1 MADITTTTAAVF
13 IPELWSME
21 TLRQQEAALVV
32 APLVKRYDSLVKGRG
47 DTVHIPEVSNLV
59 ANDKAANTDVTL
71 QSITENERTI
81 AIDQWKEASF
91 LVEDIVKVQ
100 SNYDLMS
107 EYTSK
112 AGYAI
117 AKSIDSFLLGL
128 YGSWTNP
135 AVGAYGADI
144 DDDAIVAAIQALDE
158 ANAPLEDRAIV
169 LKPSQKAALMKLDKF
184 VKADYLGQYAN
195 PTPVK
200 RGPNNRYLWGEIY
213 GVPVYYTT
221 QIATTAGTPVET
233 HNICFHKEAM
243 ALALQLAPRTQGT
256 YWQRSLGWLVTVDT
270 IFGANALRLDHG
282 VEIKS

>member
-59 ANDKAANTDVTL
+59 ANDKVANTDVTL
-71 QSITENERTI
+71 QSITESERTI
-81 AIDQWKEASF
+81 AIDKWKEASF

-117 AKSIDSFLLGL
+117 ARSVDTDLLAL
-128 YGSWTNP
+128 YGGFSNP
-135 AVGAYGADI
+135 AVGTYGADI
-144 DDDAIVAAIQALDE
+144 DDDVIVAAIQALDE

-169 LKPSQKAALMKLDKF
+169 LHPKQKAALMKIDKF

-213 GVPVYYTT
+213 GTPVYYTT
-221 QIATTAGTPVET
+221 QVPVTVATPTET

-270 IFGANALRLDHG
+270 IYGQNNLRLDHG